1 MPVFVPSVCF
11 VCNRYYFYVTSRC
24 FLEGRGTFFP
34 QLTPHESGYFYFM
47 ATFRELGLSEE
58 ILRGIE
64 DLGFVEPMPIQEK
77 VTPYLLGEGTED
89 LVALAQTGTGKT
101 AGFGLPLLQLTDSSV
116 NKIQALV
123 LSPTRE
129 LCIQISND
137 LKKFAKYI
145 QGMKIVPVYGGES
158 IVTQFRQLD
167 VPPQIL
173 VATPGRL
180 IDLIE
185 RKKVDLSGIKHLVLD
200 EADEMLNMGFQE
212 DIERILEETPEERR
226 TLLFSATMPKE
237 IANIAKKYMK
247 NSVEIAIGRKNS
259 GTENVE
265 HIYYMVQAKDR
276 YNCLKR
282 LVDINPDIYAIIF
295 CRTRQETKEVADKLM
310 QDGYNADALHGDL
323 SQAQRDT
330 VMQRFRIKNLQ
341 ILVATD
347 VAARGL
353 DVSNL
358 THVINYNLPDDI
370 ESYTHRSGRTG
381 RAGKKGVSIAIIHVK
396 EKHKIRAI
404 EKEINRTFIQ
414 GRVPS
419 GLEVCQ
425 SQLFALVNKI
435 KESGENVD
443 KKQIDPYLPMIMDQL
458 KDMTREELIVNFV
471 SQEFNRFL
479 EYYKDAVDLNI
490 PDKKDKPSR
499 ERGEKGERGERRSR
513 KRGSG
518 ETMRLKINLGQRDG
532 FTPKRVLGLINDT
545 TNNKD
550 IDVHDIEITPRY
562 SFFDVDKSV
571 VKEMMVAFERR
582 RNEGIELLEVLK
594 DRKNR
599 REREELRRGME
610 GGRSGRGKEWESDKK
625 SKPAFWEG
633 AKNATKR
640 ERSYEKES
648 RHRDDDSKSFR
659 RNKDSFRR
667 KR

>member
-1 MPVFVPSVCF
+1 
-11 VCNRYYFYVTSRC
+11 
-24 FLEGRGTFFP
+24 
-34 QLTPHESGYFYFM
+34 M

-64 DLGFVEPMPIQEK
+64 ELGFVEPMPIQEK
-77 VTPYLLGEGTED
+77 VTPYLLGDSTED

-101 AGFGLPLLQLTDSSV
+101 AGFGLPLLQLTDSNV
-116 NKIQALV
+116 KKIQALV

-137 LKKFAKYI
+137 LKNFSKYI
-145 QGMKIVPVYGGES
+145 KGMKIVPVYGGES
-158 IVTQFRQLD
+158 IVTQFKQLD

-212 DIERILEETPEERR
+212 DIERILQETPEERR

-265 HIYYMVQAKDR
+265 HVYYMVQAKDR

-282 LVDINPDIYAIIF
+282 VVDINPDIYAIVF

-381 RAGKKGVSIAIIHVK
+381 RAGKKGISIAIIHTK
-396 EKHKIRAI
+396 EKHKIKDI
-404 EKEINRTFIQ
+404 EKAINRTFVQ
-414 GRVPS
+414 GRVPT

-425 SQLFALVNKI
+425 SQLFSLVGRIQNAEGSI
-435 KESGENVD
+435 D
-443 KKQIDPYLPMIMDQL
+443 KKQIEPYLPMIMDQL
-458 KDMTREELIVNFV
+458 KELTREDLIINFV

-479 EYYKDAVDLNI
+479 EYYKDAEDLNL
-490 PDKKDKPSR
+490 P
-499 ERGEKGERGERRSR
+499 EKGERRRDGERGDRRSR
-513 KRGSG
+513 KRSG
-518 ETMRLKINLGQRDG
+518 ELTRLKINMGQRDG

-545 TNNKD
+545 TNSKD

-562 SFFDVDKSV
+562 SFFDVDKNV
-571 VKEMMVAFERR
+571 VKEMMTAFERR
-582 RNEGIELLEVLK
+582 RDEGIELLEVLK
-594 DRKNR
+594 ERKNR
-599 REREELRRGME
+599 REREEFR
-610 GGRSGRGKEWESDKK
+610 RGKEEYRGKENGKRSEERGERGER
-625 SKPAFWEG
+625 FWEG
-633 AKNATKR
+633 AQGAKR
-640 ERSYEKES
+640 KERSFNKE
-648 RHRDDDSKSFR
+648 RGGRRDRDDDQRSFR
-659 RNKDSFRR
+659 RNKDSFKR

>member
-1 MPVFVPSVCF
+1 MS
-11 VCNRYYFYVTSRC
+11 
-24 FLEGRGTFFP
+24 TFK
-34 QLTPHESGYFYFM
+34 
-47 ATFRELGLSEE
+47 ELGLSEE
-58 ILRGIE
+58 ILHGIE

-77 VTPYLLGEGTED
+77 VTPFLLGDSTED

-101 AGFGLPLLQLTDSSV
+101 AGFGLPLLQLTDCQ
-116 NKIQALV
+116 KQAIQVLV

-137 LKKFAKYI
+137 LKKFSKYLK
-145 QGMKIVPVYGGES
+145 GMKVVPVYGGES
-158 IVTQFRQLD
+158 IVSQFRQLD

-185 RKKVDLSGIKHLVLD
+185 RGKVDLSGIKYLVLD

-237 IANIAKKYMK
+237 IAQIAKKYMK

-259 GTENVE
+259 GNENVE
-265 HIYYMVQAKDR
+265 HVYYMVQAKDR

-282 LVDINPDIYAIIF
+282 VVDINPDIYAIIF
-295 CRTRQETKEVADKLM
+295 CRTRQETKDVADKLM

-330 VMQRFRIKNLQ
+330 VMQRFRHKNLQ

-353 DVSNL
+353 DVNNL
-358 THVINYNLPDDI
+358 THVINYNLPDDV
-370 ESYTHRSGRTG
+370 ENYTHRSGRTG
-381 RAGKKGVSIAIIHVK
+381 RAGKKGISVSIIHSR
-396 EKHKIRAI
+396 ERNRIRTI
-404 EKEINRTFIQ
+404 EKVINRTFTQ
-414 GRVPS
+414 LPVPS

-425 SQLFALVNKI
+425 SQLFSVVNKI
-435 KESGENVD
+435 QEAGSNVD
-443 KKQIDPYLPMIMDQL
+443 REQIEPYLPTIMDQL
-458 KDMTREELIVNFV
+458 KDISREDLIISFV

-479 EYYKDAVDLNI
+479 EYYKNAPDLNI
-490 PDKKDKPSR
+490 QEKERKSR
-499 ERGEKGERGERRSR
+499 DRGDRGEKRDRGERGDRGEKREKRSR
-513 KRGSG
+513 SAKKGD
-518 ETMRLKINLGQRDG
+518 EEYARLKINMGARDG

-545 TNNKD
+545 TDSHD
-550 IDVHDIEITPRY
+550 IDVHDIEITNRY
-562 SFFDVDKSV
+562 SFFDV
-571 VKEMMVAFERR
+571 ERR
-582 RNEGIELLEVLK
+582 VVQSMMDAFARKGDRIQLLEVAK
-594 DRKNR
+594 
-599 REREELRRGME
+599 ERPSGGDKGFENE
-610 GGRSGRGKEWESDKK
+610 GGEGGGFYSKFSRKGKSDDRGGRRDRDRGRDSRGGG
-625 SKPAFWEG
+625 S
-633 AKNATKR
+633 KR
-640 ERSYEKES
+640 E
-648 RHRDDDSKSFR
+648 FR

>member
-1 MPVFVPSVCF
+1 
-11 VCNRYYFYVTSRC
+11 
-24 FLEGRGTFFP
+24 
-34 QLTPHESGYFYFM
+34 M

-64 DLGFVEPMPIQEK
+64 ELGFVEPMPIQEK
-77 VTPYLLGEGTED
+77 VTPYLLGDSTED

-101 AGFGLPLLQLTDSSV
+101 AGFGLPLLQLTDSNV
-116 NKIQALV
+116 KKIQALV

-137 LKKFAKYI
+137 LKNFSKYI
-145 QGMKIVPVYGGES
+145 KGMKIVPVYGGES
-158 IVTQFRQLD
+158 IVTQFKQLD

-212 DIERILEETPEERR
+212 DIERILQETPEERR

-265 HIYYMVQAKDR
+265 HVYYMVQAKDR

-282 LVDINPDIYAIIF
+282 VVDINPDIYAIVF

-381 RAGKKGVSIAIIHVK
+381 RAGKKGVSIAIIHTK
-396 EKHKIRAI
+396 EKHKIKDI
-404 EKEINRTFIQ
+404 EKEINRTFVQ
-414 GRVPS
+414 GRVPT

-425 SQLFALVNKI
+425 SQLFSLVGRIQNAEGSI
-435 KESGENVD
+435 D
-443 KKQIDPYLPMIMDQL
+443 KKQIEPYLPMIMDQL
-458 KDMTREELIVNFV
+458 KELTREDLIINFV

-479 EYYKDAVDLNI
+479 EYYKDAEDLNL
-490 PDKKDKPSR
+490 P
-499 ERGEKGERGERRSR
+499 EKGERRRDGERGDRRSR
-513 KRGSG
+513 KRSG
-518 ETMRLKINLGQRDG
+518 ELTRLKINMGQRDG

-545 TNNKD
+545 TNSKD

-562 SFFDVDKSV
+562 SFFDVDKNV
-571 VKEMMVAFERR
+571 VKEMMTAFERR
-582 RNEGIELLEVLK
+582 RDEGIELLEVLK
-594 DRKNR
+594 ERKNR
-599 REREELRRGME
+599 REREEFR
-610 GGRSGRGKEWESDKK
+610 RGKEEYRGKENGKRSEERGERGER
-625 SKPAFWEG
+625 FWEG
-633 AKNATKR
+633 AQGAKR
-640 ERSYEKES
+640 KERSFNKE
-648 RHRDDDSKSFR
+648 RGGRRDRDDDQRSFR
-659 RNKDSFRR
+659 RNKDSFKR

>member
-1 MPVFVPSVCF
+1 
-11 VCNRYYFYVTSRC
+11 
-24 FLEGRGTFFP
+24 
-34 QLTPHESGYFYFM
+34 M

-64 DLGFVEPMPIQEK
+64 ELGFVEPMPIQEK
-77 VTPYLLGEGTED
+77 VTPYLLGDGTED

-101 AGFGLPLLQLTDSSV
+101 AGFGLPLLMLTNSKV

-145 QGMKIVPVYGGES
+145 DGLKVVPVYGGES

-185 RKKVDLSGIKHLVLD
+185 RKKVDLSNIKHLVLD

-212 DIERILEETPEERR
+212 DIEKILQETPEERR

-247 NSVEIAIGRKNS
+247 NSVEIAIGKKNS

-265 HIYYMVQAKDR
+265 HIYYMVHAKDR

-282 LVDINPDIYAIIF
+282 VVDINPDIYAIIF
-295 CRTRQETKEVADKLM
+295 CRTRQETKEIADKLM

-381 RAGKKGVSIAIIHVK
+381 RAGKKGISIAIVHTK
-396 EKHKIRAI
+396 EKHKIREI
-404 EKEINRTFIQ
+404 EKTINRTFVQ
-414 GRVPS
+414 GKVPT

-425 SQLFALVNKI
+425 SQLFSLVGRIQNA
-435 KESGENVD
+435 GENID
-443 KKQIDPYLPMIMDQL
+443 KKQIAPYLPMIMDQL
-458 KDMTREELIVNFV
+458 KDLTREDLIVNFV

-479 EYYKDAVDLNI
+479 EYYKDAEDLNL
-490 PDKKDKPSR
+490 PEKNERGGR
-499 ERGEKGERGERRSR
+499 ERGDRGDRRSR
-513 KRGSG
+513 KRSG
-518 ETMRLKINLGQRDG
+518 DLMRLKINMGQRDG

-545 TNNKD
+545 INNKD

-562 SFFDVDKSV
+562 SFFDVDRSV
-571 VKEMMVAFERR
+571 VKDMMTAFERR
-582 RNEGIELLEVLK
+582 KGEGIELLEVLK
-594 DRKNR
+594 DRKNK
-599 REREELRRGME
+599 REREELRRGSE
-610 GGRSGRGKEWESDKK
+610 DRDRRGRDGGFKGREGRGNGNGGY
-625 SKPAFWEG
+625 WEG
-633 AKNATKR
+633 AAGAKKR
-640 ERSYEKES
+640 ERSFEKE
-648 RHRDDDSKSFR
+648 RERGPRRDDDQKSFR

>member
-1 MPVFVPSVCF
+1 
-11 VCNRYYFYVTSRC
+11 
-24 FLEGRGTFFP
+24 
-34 QLTPHESGYFYFM
+34 M

-64 DLGFVEPMPIQEK
+64 ELGFVEPMPIQEK
-77 VTPYLLGEGTED
+77 VTPYLLGDGTED

-101 AGFGLPLLQLTDSSV
+101 AGFGLPLLMLTNSKV

-145 QGMKIVPVYGGES
+145 DGMKIVPVYGGES
-158 IVTQFRQLD
+158 IVTQFKQLD

-185 RKKVDLSGIKHLVLD
+185 RKKVDLSNIKHLVLD

-212 DIERILEETPEERR
+212 DIERILQETPEERR

-247 NSVEIAIGRKNS
+247 NSVEIAIGKKNS

-265 HIYYMVQAKDR
+265 HIYYMVHAKDR

-282 LVDINPDIYAIIF
+282 VVDINPDIYAIIF
-295 CRTRQETKEVADKLM
+295 CRTRQETKDIADKLM

-381 RAGKKGVSIAIIHVK
+381 RAGKKGISIAIVHTK
-396 EKHKIRAI
+396 EKHKIREI
-404 EKEINRTFIQ
+404 EKTINRTFVQ
-414 GRVPS
+414 GKVPT

-425 SQLFALVNKI
+425 SQLFSLVGRIQNA
-435 KESGENVD
+435 GENID
-443 KKQIDPYLPMIMDQL
+443 KKQIAPYLPMIMDQL
-458 KDMTREELIVNFV
+458 KDLTREDLIVNFV

-479 EYYKDAVDLNI
+479 EYYKDAEDLNL
-490 PDKKDKPSR
+490 PEKS
-499 ERGEKGERGERRSR
+499 ERGGRDRGDRGDRGDRRSR
-513 KRGSG
+513 KHSG
-518 ETMRLKINLGQRDG
+518 DLMRLKINMGQRDG

-545 TNNKD
+545 TNSKD

-571 VKEMMVAFERR
+571 VKDMMTAFERR
-582 RNEGIELLEVLK
+582 KNEGIELLEVLK
-594 DRKNR
+594 DRKNK
-599 REREELRRGME
+599 REREELRRGSE
-610 GGRSGRGKEWESDKK
+610 DRRDRNKSSKGREKGNGNGGY
-625 SKPAFWEG
+625 WEG
-633 AKNATKR
+633 ANGAKKKERSFERDR
-640 ERSYEKES
+640 ERE
-648 RHRDDDSKSFR
+648 RGGRRDDDQKSFR

>member
-1 MPVFVPSVCF
+1 
-11 VCNRYYFYVTSRC
+11 
-24 FLEGRGTFFP
+24 
-34 QLTPHESGYFYFM
+34 M

-64 DLGFVEPMPIQEK
+64 ELGFVEPMPIQEK
-77 VTPYLLGEGTED
+77 VTPYLLGDGTED

-101 AGFGLPLLQLTDSSV
+101 AGFGLPLLMLTNSKV

-145 QGMKIVPVYGGES
+145 DGLKVVPVYGGES

-185 RKKVDLSGIKHLVLD
+185 RKKVDLSNIKHLVLD

-212 DIERILEETPEERR
+212 DIERILQETPEERR

-247 NSVEIAIGRKNS
+247 NSVEIAIGKKNS

-265 HIYYMVQAKDR
+265 HIYYMVHAKDR

-282 LVDINPDIYAIIF
+282 VVDINPDIYAIIF
-295 CRTRQETKEVADKLM
+295 CRTRQETKEIADKLM

-353 DVSNL
+353 DVRNL

-381 RAGKKGVSIAIIHVK
+381 RAGKKGISIAIVHTK
-396 EKHKIRAI
+396 EKHKIREI
-404 EKEINRTFIQ
+404 EKTINRTFVQ
-414 GRVPS
+414 GKVPT

-425 SQLFALVNKI
+425 SQLFSLVGKI
-435 KESGENVD
+435 QNAGENID
-443 KKQIDPYLPMIMDQL
+443 KKQIAPYLPMIMDQL
-458 KDMTREELIVNFV
+458 KDLTREDLIVNFV

-479 EYYKDAVDLNI
+479 EYYKDAEDLNL
-490 PDKKDKPSR
+490 PEKS
-499 ERGEKGERGERRSR
+499 ERGGRDRGDRGDRRSR
-513 KRGSG
+513 KHSG
-518 ETMRLKINLGQRDG
+518 DLMRLKINMGQRDG

-571 VKEMMVAFERR
+571 VKDMMTAFERR
-582 RNEGIELLEVLK
+582 KSEGIELLEVLK
-594 DRKNR
+594 DRKNK
-599 REREELRRGME
+599 REREELRRGGE
-610 GGRSGRGKEWESDKK
+610 ERDRRGRDGGFRGREGRGNGNGGY
-625 SKPAFWEG
+625 WEG
-633 AKNATKR
+633 AAGAKKKERSFEKER
-640 ERSYEKES
+640 ERGG
-648 RHRDDDSKSFR
+648 RRDDDQKSFR

>member
-1 MPVFVPSVCF
+1 MS
-11 VCNRYYFYVTSRC
+11 
-24 FLEGRGTFFP
+24 TFK
-34 QLTPHESGYFYFM
+34 
-47 ATFRELGLSEE
+47 ELGLSEE
-58 ILRGIE
+58 ILHGIE

-77 VTPYLLGEGTED
+77 VTPFLLGDSTED

-116 NKIQALV
+116 QKIQALV

-137 LKKFAKYI
+137 LKNFSKYI
-145 QGMKIVPVYGGES
+145 KGMKIVPVYGGEN
-158 IVTQFRQLD
+158 IVTQFKQLD

-185 RKKVDLSGIKHLVLD
+185 RGKVKLSGIRYLVLD

-212 DIERILEETPEERR
+212 DIERILQEIPEERR

-237 IANIAKKYMK
+237 IANIAKKYMR

-282 LVDINPDIYAIIF
+282 VVDINPDIYAIIF
-295 CRTRQETKEVADKLM
+295 CRTRQETKDVAEKLM

-330 VMQRFRIKNLQ
+330 VMQRFRNKTLQ

-353 DVSNL
+353 DVNNL
-358 THVINYNLPDDI
+358 THVINYNLPDDV
-370 ESYTHRSGRTG
+370 ENYTHRSGRTG
-381 RAGKKGVSIAIIHVK
+381 RAGKKGISVSIIHSK
-396 EKHKIRAI
+396 EKGRIRTI
-404 EKEINRTFIQ
+404 ERTINRTFVQ
-414 GRVPS
+414 QTVPS
-419 GLEVCQ
+419 GLEVCK
-425 SQLFALVNKI
+425 SQLFSLINKI
-435 KESGENVD
+435 QNAGENID
-443 KKQIDPYLPMIMDQL
+443 KEQIQPYLPMIMDQL
-458 KDMTREELIVNFV
+458 KDISREDLIVNFV

-479 EYYKDAVDLNI
+479 EYYKNAPDLNI
-490 PDKKDKPSR
+490 PEKDKKSKGDRDRSG
-499 ERGEKGERGERRSR
+499 RGGR
-513 KRGSG
+513 KSSG
-518 ETMRLKINLGQRDG
+518 DLMRLKINMGSRDG

-545 TNNKD
+545 TDSHD
-550 IDVHDIEITPRY
+550 IDVHDIEITSRY

-571 VKEMMVAFERR
+571 VPSMMSAFARQKDGIQLMEVFKDRRSRREGLDDGDGRERR
-582 RNEGIELLEVLK
+582 SRDR
-594 DRKNR
+594 DRK
-599 REREELRRGME
+599 
-610 GGRSGRGKEWESDKK
+610 RSRDDKDWKKGKGS
-625 SKPAFWEG
+625 S
-633 AKNATKR
+633 AKNERPKR
-640 ERSYEKES
+640 E
-648 RHRDDDSKSFR
+648 FR

-667 KR
+667 NR

>member
-1 MPVFVPSVCF
+1 
-11 VCNRYYFYVTSRC
+11 
-24 FLEGRGTFFP
+24 
-34 QLTPHESGYFYFM
+34 M

-64 DLGFVEPMPIQEK
+64 ELGFVEPMPIQEK
-77 VTPYLLGEGTED
+77 VTPYLLGDGTED

-101 AGFGLPLLQLTDSSV
+101 AGFGLPLLMLTNSKV

-145 QGMKIVPVYGGES
+145 DGMKIVPVYGGES
-158 IVTQFRQLD
+158 IVTQFKQLD

-185 RKKVDLSGIKHLVLD
+185 RKKVDLSNIKHLVLD

-212 DIERILEETPEERR
+212 DIERILQETPEERR

-247 NSVEIAIGRKNS
+247 NSVEIAIGKKNS

-265 HIYYMVQAKDR
+265 HIYYMVHAKDR

-282 LVDINPDIYAIIF
+282 VVDINPDIYAIIF
-295 CRTRQETKEVADKLM
+295 CRTRQETKDIADKLM

-381 RAGKKGVSIAIIHVK
+381 RAGKKGISIAIVHTK
-396 EKHKIRAI
+396 EKHKIREI
-404 EKEINRTFIQ
+404 EKTINRTFVQ
-414 GRVPS
+414 GKVPT

-425 SQLFALVNKI
+425 SQLFSLVGRIQNA
-435 KESGENVD
+435 GENID
-443 KKQIDPYLPMIMDQL
+443 KKQIAPYLPMIMDQL
-458 KDMTREELIVNFV
+458 KDLTREDLIVNFV

-479 EYYKDAVDLNI
+479 EYYKDAEDLNL
-490 PDKKDKPSR
+490 PEKS
-499 ERGEKGERGERRSR
+499 ERGGRDRGDRGDRGDRRSR
-513 KRGSG
+513 KHSG
-518 ETMRLKINLGQRDG
+518 DLMRLKINMGQRDG

-545 TNNKD
+545 TNSKD

-571 VKEMMVAFERR
+571 VKDMMTAFERR
-582 RNEGIELLEVLK
+582 KNEGIELLEVLK
-594 DRKNR
+594 DRKNK
-599 REREELRRGME
+599 REREELRRGSE
-610 GGRSGRGKEWESDKK
+610 DRRDRNKSSKGREKGNENGGY
-625 SKPAFWEG
+625 WEG
-633 AKNATKR
+633 ANGAKKKERSFERDR
-640 ERSYEKES
+640 ERE
-648 RHRDDDSKSFR
+648 RGGRRDDDQKSFR

>member
-1 MPVFVPSVCF
+1 
-11 VCNRYYFYVTSRC
+11 
-24 FLEGRGTFFP
+24 
-34 QLTPHESGYFYFM
+34 M

-64 DLGFVEPMPIQEK
+64 ELGFVEPMPIQEK
-77 VTPYLLGEGTED
+77 VTPYLLGDGTED

-101 AGFGLPLLQLTDSSV
+101 AGFGLPLLMLTNSKV

-145 QGMKIVPVYGGES
+145 DGLKVVPVYGGES

-185 RKKVDLSGIKHLVLD
+185 RKKVDLSNIKHLVLD

-212 DIERILEETPEERR
+212 DIERILQETPEERR

-247 NSVEIAIGRKNS
+247 NSVEIAIGKKNS

-265 HIYYMVQAKDR
+265 HIYYMVHAKDR

-282 LVDINPDIYAIIF
+282 VVDINPDIYAIIF
-295 CRTRQETKEVADKLM
+295 CRTRQETKEIADKLM

-353 DVSNL
+353 DVRNL

-381 RAGKKGVSIAIIHVK
+381 RAGKKGISIAIVHTK
-396 EKHKIRAI
+396 EKHKIREI
-404 EKEINRTFIQ
+404 EKTINRTFVQ
-414 GRVPS
+414 GKVPT

-425 SQLFALVNKI
+425 SQLFSLVGRIQNA
-435 KESGENVD
+435 GENID
-443 KKQIDPYLPMIMDQL
+443 KKQIAPYLPMIMDQL
-458 KDMTREELIVNFV
+458 KDLTREDLIVNFV

-479 EYYKDAVDLNI
+479 EYYKDAEDLNL
-490 PDKKDKPSR
+490 PEKS
-499 ERGEKGERGERRSR
+499 ERGGRDRGDRGDRRSR
-513 KRGSG
+513 KHSG
-518 ETMRLKINLGQRDG
+518 DLMRLKINMGQRDG

-571 VKEMMVAFERR
+571 VKDMMTAFERR
-582 RNEGIELLEVLK
+582 KSEGIELLEVLK
-594 DRKNR
+594 DRKNK
-599 REREELRRGME
+599 REREELRRGGE
-610 GGRSGRGKEWESDKK
+610 ERDRRGRDGGFRGREGRGNGNGGY
-625 SKPAFWEG
+625 WEG
-633 AKNATKR
+633 AAGAKKKERSFEKER
-640 ERSYEKES
+640 ERGG
-648 RHRDDDSKSFR
+648 RRDDDQKSFR

>member
-1 MPVFVPSVCF
+1 MS
-11 VCNRYYFYVTSRC
+11 
-24 FLEGRGTFFP
+24 TFK
-34 QLTPHESGYFYFM
+34 
-47 ATFRELGLSEE
+47 ELGLSEE
-58 ILRGIE
+58 ILHGIE

-77 VTPYLLGEGTED
+77 VTPFLLGDSTED

-116 NKIQALV
+116 QKIQALV

-137 LKKFAKYI
+137 LKNFSKYI
-145 QGMKIVPVYGGES
+145 KGMKIVPVYGGEN
-158 IVTQFRQLD
+158 IVTQFKQLD

-185 RKKVDLSGIKHLVLD
+185 RGKVKLSNIRYLVLD

-212 DIERILEETPEERR
+212 DIERILQEIPENRR

-237 IANIAKKYMK
+237 IANIAKKYMR

-282 LVDINPDIYAIIF
+282 VVDINPDIYAIIF
-295 CRTRQETKEVADKLM
+295 CRTRQETKDVAEKLM

-330 VMQRFRIKNLQ
+330 VMQRFRNKTLQ

-353 DVSNL
+353 DVNNL
-358 THVINYNLPDDI
+358 THVINYNLPDDV
-370 ESYTHRSGRTG
+370 ENYTHRSGRTG
-381 RAGKKGVSIAIIHVK
+381 RAGKKGISISIIHSK
-396 EKHKIRAI
+396 EKGRIKTI
-404 EKEINRTFIQ
+404 ERTINRTFVQ
-414 GRVPS
+414 QTVPS
-419 GLEVCQ
+419 GLEVCK
-425 SQLFALVNKI
+425 SQLFSLINRIQNA
-435 KESGENVD
+435 GENID
-443 KKQIDPYLPMIMDQL
+443 KEQIQPYLPMIMDQL
-458 KDMTREELIVNFV
+458 KDLSREDLIVNFV

-479 EYYKDAVDLNI
+479 EYYKDAPDLNI
-490 PDKKDKPSR
+490 PEKDKKSKGDRDRSG
-499 ERGEKGERGERRSR
+499 RGGR
-513 KRGSG
+513 KSSG
-518 ETMRLKINLGQRDG
+518 DLMRLKINMGARDG

-545 TNNKD
+545 TDSHD
-550 IDVHDIEITPRY
+550 IDVHDIEITNRY
-562 SFFDVDKSV
+562 SFFDVDRSV
-571 VKEMMVAFERR
+571 VPSMMSAFARQKDGIQLMEVFKDRRSRREGLDDGEGRERR
-582 RNEGIELLEVLK
+582 NRAR
-594 DRKNR
+594 DRK
-599 REREELRRGME
+599 
-610 GGRSGRGKEWESDKK
+610 RSRDDRDWKKGKGSD
-625 SKPAFWEG
+625 
-633 AKNATKR
+633 AKNERPKR
-640 ERSYEKES
+640 E
-648 RHRDDDSKSFR
+648 FR

-667 KR
+667 NR

>member
-1 MPVFVPSVCF
+1 MS
-11 VCNRYYFYVTSRC
+11 
-24 FLEGRGTFFP
+24 TFK
-34 QLTPHESGYFYFM
+34 
-47 ATFRELGLSEE
+47 ELGLSEE
-58 ILRGIE
+58 ILHGIE

-77 VTPYLLGEGTED
+77 VTPFLLGDNTED

-116 NKIQALV
+116 KKIQALV

-137 LKKFAKYI
+137 LKNFSKYI
-145 QGMKIVPVYGGES
+145 NGMKIVPVYGGES

-185 RKKVDLSGIKHLVLD
+185 RGKVDLSAIKYLVLD

-212 DIERILEETPEERR
+212 DIERILQETPEDRR

-237 IANIAKKYMK
+237 IANIAKKYMR

-259 GTENVE
+259 GTENVD

-282 LVDINPDIYAIIF
+282 VVDINPDIYAIVF
-295 CRTRQETKEVADKLM
+295 CRTRQETKEVAEKLM

-353 DVSNL
+353 DVNNL
-358 THVINYNLPDDI
+358 THVINYNLPDDV
-370 ESYTHRSGRTG
+370 ENYTHRSGRTG
-381 RAGKKGVSIAIIHVK
+381 RAGKKGISVSIIHSK
-396 EKHKIRAI
+396 EKGKIKTI
-404 EKEINRTFIQ
+404 ERTINRTFVQ
-414 GRVPS
+414 QPVPS

-425 SQLFALVNKI
+425 SQLFSLIGKI
-435 KESGENVD
+435 QNASESVD
-443 KKQIDPYLPMIMDQL
+443 KEQIQPYLPMIMEQL
-458 KDMTREELIVNFV
+458 KDISREDLIVNFV

-479 EYYKDAVDLNI
+479 EYYKNAPDLNI
-490 PDKKDKPSR
+490 PEKEKRS
-499 ERGEKGERGERRSR
+499 KGERSGRGR
-513 KRGSG
+513 KGS
-518 ETMRLKINLGQRDG
+518 EDLQRLKINMGSRDG
-532 FTPKRVLGLINDT
+532 FTPKRVLGLINET
-545 TNNKD
+545 TDSHD
-550 IDVHDIEITPRY
+550 IDVHDIEITSRY
-562 SFFDVDKSV
+562 SFFDVEKRV
-571 VKEMMVAFERR
+571 VPSMMSAFARQKD
-582 RNEGIELLEVLK
+582 GIQLMEVFK
-594 DRKNR
+594 DRRSR
-599 REREELRRGME
+599 RSAMDEEMSRGGKRDRRDRDKKKYR
-610 GGRSGRGKEWESDKK
+610 GGDKEWRKGKGE
-625 SKPAFWEG
+625 E
-633 AKNATKR
+633 AKN
-640 ERSYEKES
+640 ERPKKE
-648 RHRDDDSKSFR
+648 FR

-667 KR
+667 NR

>member
-1 MPVFVPSVCF
+1 
-11 VCNRYYFYVTSRC
+11 
-24 FLEGRGTFFP
+24 
-34 QLTPHESGYFYFM
+34 M

-64 DLGFVEPMPIQEK
+64 ELGFVEPMPIQEK

-101 AGFGLPLLQLTDSSV
+101 AGFGLPLLMLTDSNV
-116 NKIQALV
+116 NRIQALV

-145 QGMKIVPVYGGES
+145 DGLKVVPVYGGES

-185 RKKVDLSGIKHLVLD
+185 RKKVDLSNIKHLVLD

-212 DIERILEETPEERR
+212 DIERILQETPEERR

-259 GTENVE
+259 GNENVE
-265 HIYYMVQAKDR
+265 HIYYMVHAKDR

-282 LVDINPDIYAIIF
+282 VVDINPDIYSIIF
-295 CRTRQETKEVADKLM
+295 CRTRQETKEIADKLM

-381 RAGKKGVSIAIIHVK
+381 RAGKKGISIAIVHTK
-396 EKHKIRAI
+396 EKHKIREI
-404 EKEINRTFIQ
+404 EKTINRTFVQ
-414 GRVPS
+414 GKVPT

-425 SQLFALVNKI
+425 SQLFSLVGKI
-435 KESGENVD
+435 QNAGENID
-443 KKQIDPYLPMIMDQL
+443 KKQIAPYLPMIMDQL
-458 KDMTREELIVNFV
+458 KDLTREDLIINFV

-479 EYYKDAVDLNI
+479 EYYKDAEDLNL
-490 PDKKDKPSR
+490 P
-499 ERGEKGERGERRSR
+499 EKGERGGRDRGDRGDRGDRRSR
-513 KRGSG
+513 KRSG
-518 ETMRLKINLGQRDG
+518 DLMRLKINMGQRDG

-545 TNNKD
+545 TNSKD

-562 SFFDVDKSV
+562 TFFDVDRSV
-571 VKEMMVAFERR
+571 VKDMMTAFERR
-582 RNEGIELLEVLK
+582 KSEGIELLEVLK
-594 DRKNR
+594 DRKNK
-599 REREELRRGME
+599 REREELRRGSDDRDRRGRD
-610 GGRSGRGKEWESDKK
+610 GGFKGREGRGNGGNG
-625 SKPAFWEG
+625 FWEG
-633 AKNATKR
+633 AAGAKKK
-640 ERSYEKES
+640 ERSFEKGRDRGE
-648 RHRDDDSKSFR
+648 RHDEDQKSFR

>member
-1 MPVFVPSVCF
+1 MS
-11 VCNRYYFYVTSRC
+11 
-24 FLEGRGTFFP
+24 TFK
-34 QLTPHESGYFYFM
+34 
-47 ATFRELGLSEE
+47 ELGLSEE
-58 ILRGIE
+58 ILHGIE

-77 VTPYLLGEGTED
+77 VTPFLLGDSTED

-116 NKIQALV
+116 QKIQALV

-137 LKKFAKYI
+137 LKNFSKYI
-145 QGMKIVPVYGGES
+145 KGMKIVPVYGGEN
-158 IVTQFRQLD
+158 IVTQFKQLD

-185 RKKVDLSGIKHLVLD
+185 RGKVKLSSIRYLVLD

-212 DIERILEETPEERR
+212 DIERILQEIPEERR

-237 IANIAKKYMK
+237 IANIAKKYMR

-282 LVDINPDIYAIIF
+282 VVDINPDIYAIIF
-295 CRTRQETKEVADKLM
+295 CRTRQETKDVAEKLM

-330 VMQRFRIKNLQ
+330 VMQRFRNKTLQ

-353 DVSNL
+353 DVNNL
-358 THVINYNLPDDI
+358 THVINYNLPDDV
-370 ESYTHRSGRTG
+370 ENYTHRSGRTG
-381 RAGKKGVSIAIIHVK
+381 RAGKKGISISIIHSK
-396 EKHKIRAI
+396 EKGKIKTI
-404 EKEINRTFIQ
+404 ERTINRTFVQ
-414 GRVPS
+414 QTVPS
-419 GLEVCQ
+419 GLEVCK
-425 SQLFALVNKI
+425 SQLFSLINRIQNA
-435 KESGENVD
+435 GENID
-443 KKQIDPYLPMIMDQL
+443 KEQIQPYLPMIMEQL
-458 KDMTREELIVNFV
+458 KDLSREDLIVNFV

-479 EYYKDAVDLNI
+479 EYYKNAPDLNI
-490 PDKKDKPSR
+490 PEKDKKSR
-499 ERGEKGERGERRSR
+499 GDRDRSGRGGRRS
-513 KRGSG
+513 SG
-518 ETMRLKINLGQRDG
+518 DLMRLKINMGSRDG

-545 TNNKD
+545 TDSHD
-550 IDVHDIEITPRY
+550 IDVHDIEITSRY

-571 VKEMMVAFERR
+571 VPSMMNAFARQKDGIQLMEVFKDRRSRREGLDAGEGRERR
-582 RNEGIELLEVLK
+582 NRDR
-594 DRKNR
+594 DRK
-599 REREELRRGME
+599 
-610 GGRSGRGKEWESDKK
+610 RSRDDRDWKKGKGSD
-625 SKPAFWEG
+625 
-633 AKNATKR
+633 AKNERPKR
-640 ERSYEKES
+640 E
-648 RHRDDDSKSFR
+648 FR

-667 KR
+667 NR